1 MLLGELKFV
10 LQHAAENLSAI
21 RGLAEIY
28 HRRGELPEALRFY
41 QAALSL
47 AKHDPDLEQTIDEIS
62 QALAPARPPID
73 DGMTFAEAQ
82 AEFLAALD
90 GFEALGAAEPEPEAD
105 AIAADRPA
113 FAHGVTADGPIAA
126 SSPELPE
133 LERFLEAIH
142 SYRQR
147 HAV

>member
-1 MLLGELKFV
+1 

-41 QAALSL
+41 QSALSL

-62 QALAPARPPID
+62 RALTPVRPPID
-73 DGMTFAEAQ
+73 DGMTFDEAQ

-90 GFEALGAAEPEPEAD
+90 GFEALGAAGDTEPELG
-105 AIAADRPA
+105 AIGASGAMGASGAIGATGAMGAA
-113 FAHGVTADGPIAA
+113 AA
-126 SSPELPE
+126 VGARELPE